1 MMPRL
6 ASPEL
11 RIIRSMLIREFGPTS
26 PLLDQIASLT
36 FDSRHMTGT
45 GYYLTFSNAKQLP
58 RVDRLNTELSEDL
71 GTILD
76 PPADLVGFTLF
87 VRDGYLS
94 SFEGYTFGD
103 GRWPDNVMEKWLVL
117 DAAEADAPSLYEP
130 RGFSEHRERFT
141 PRDLFSP
148 NRQRS
153 EIFDYTISG
162 AC

>member
-1 MMPRL
+1 MPRL
-6 ASPEL
+6 FSPEL
-11 RIIRSMLIREFGPTS
+11 RIIRSMLIGASGHTT

-36 FDSRHMTGT
+36 FDARHMTGT

-71 GTILD
+71 RTMLD

-103 GRWPDNVMEKWLVL
+103 VQWPEAAMNKWLI
-117 DAAEADAPSLYEP
+117 
-130 RGFSEHRERFT
+130 FNEHREKFT
-141 PRDLFSP
+141 PRRLFYTSG
-148 NRQRS
+148 QRNA
-153 EIFDYTISG
+153 IFDHTISR
-162 AC
+162 AN